1 MAQLMPSDYN
11 AKPEQVMV
19 VSVTA
24 WDANCP
30 QHIPLKLD
38 AATVKEAIDARD
50 QRIQELE
57 AELARLRHD

>member
-1 MAQLMPSDYN
+1 MAKLMPSGYN

-19 VSVTA
+19 ISVTA

-30 QHIPLKLD
+30 QHIPVKIE

-57 AELARLRHD
+57 AELTRVRQA

>member
-1 MAQLMPSDYN
+1 MPSDYN